1 MDDSRVARFLVWT
14 TSILS
19 TVVEAQQV
27 IGGNVNVVQGGTA
40 ILPCKLIDAKDPL
53 TQIAWRKK
61 PWEDNFIL
69 INPTIGMKFING
81 VDKRFEFFGDVGD
94 YNGSLRFSNI
104 TLRDEGTYKCVFT
117 LFPNGNVQ
125 TEILLNLLVPPVT
138 SLEDNRPI
146 LGNEEVPLVTC
157 KAAGSKPAA
166 EVRWLKGTLG
176 EEVRET
182 TNVTRHDN
190 GTTTTVS
197 SLSGVPSREIHGHFI
212 ECIVTNAA
220 LSQEER
226 LPFNIQI
233 YFSPIE
239 VNISKKSE
247 DAFQCLTEANPHA
260 DITWSRSDHSRLQST
275 VKVEGAMLRFGS
287 MTSDLNGLYQC
298 EASNL
303 YGRKHS
309 FIYVHVTSEACS
321 ACWTL
326 FGILIIVI
334 LVGVPAL
341 CYMYKTGK
349 FLRTGEDTHGETG
362 TVQELEGLEAE
373 MGEKSNA
380 KKVSLMNIMTEANPH
395 ANFTWSR

>member
-166 EVRWLKGTLG
+166 EVRWLK
-176 EEVRET
+176 V
-182 TNVTRHDN
+182 
-190 GTTTTVS
+190 
-197 SLSGVPSREIHGHFI
+197 
-212 ECIVTNAA
+212 
-220 LSQEER
+220 
-226 LPFNIQI
+226 
-233 YFSPIE
+233 SPIE

-309 FIYVHVTSEACS
+309 FIYVHVTSEAEG
-321 ACWTL
+321 TL
-326 FGILIIVI
+326 LETFYPTTQQTVGEETLPAKHTIIKVTAYSFSRLFTHIFLKHASYSQNSTQKSKNTHTMGKTPQYSCKIKLYIQNNVISSQNGIL
-334 LVGVPAL
+334 
-341 CYMYKTGK
+341 
-349 FLRTGEDTHGETG
+349 FSNDTH
-362 TVQELEGLEAE
+362 
-373 MGEKSNA
+373 KPSN
-380 KKVSLMNIMTEANPH
+380 E
-395 ANFTWSR
+395 

>member
-1 MDDSRVARFLVWT
+1 MLLVVT
-14 TSILS
+14 TIILI
-19 TVVEAQQV
+19 TVVDAHQV
-27 IGGNVNVVQGGTA
+27 IGGNVKVVQGGAA
-40 ILPCKLIDAKDPL
+40 ILPCKLIDTKDSL
-53 TQIAWRKK
+53 TQIAWRKEPEK
-61 PWEDNFIL
+61 DNFIL
-69 INPTIGMKFING
+69 IKPVIGIKFVNG
-81 VDKRFEFFGDVGD
+81 VDKRFKFFGDVSD

-104 TLRDEGTYKCVFT
+104 TLRDEGTYTCVFT
-117 LFPNGNVQ
+117 LFPTGNVQ
-125 TEILLNLLVPPVT
+125 TEILLNVLVPPVT

-176 EEVRET
+176 EKVRET

-197 SLSGVPSREIHGHFI
+197 SLSGVPSREMHGHLV

-220 LSQEER
+220 LSQDES

-239 VNISKKSE
+239 VNISKKLE
-247 DAFQCLTEANPHA
+247 DAFECLTEANPHA
-260 DITWSRSDHSRLQST
+260 NITWSRSDHSRLQST
-275 VKVEGAMLRFGS
+275 VRVEGATLRFMS

-303 YGRKHS
+303 HGRKHS
-309 FIYVHVTSEACS
+309 YIYVHVTSEACS
-321 ACWTL
+321 ACWIL
-326 FGILIIVI
+326 FGILIMMI
-334 LVGVPAL
+334 LVGVAAL

-349 FLRTGEDTHGETG
+349 FRRTGEDTHGETG
-362 TVQELEGLEAE
+362 TVQELEALEAE
-373 MGEKSNA
+373 GA
-380 KKVSLMNIMTEANPH
+380 CG
-395 ANFTWSR
+395 